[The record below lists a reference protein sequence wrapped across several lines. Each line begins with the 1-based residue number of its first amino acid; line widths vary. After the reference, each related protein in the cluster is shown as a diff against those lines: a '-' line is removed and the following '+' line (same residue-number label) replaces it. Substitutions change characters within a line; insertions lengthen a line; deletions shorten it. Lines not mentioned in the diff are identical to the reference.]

1 MKKKL
6 HCGIFISEDGF
17 GHMVRQSAVINE
29 LLKKYPGIVI
39 TVFNSSTLF
48 YIKEKFENK
57 INYVNIFN
65 NLKTVK
71 KKDGSLNIKETNKY
85 LKKWEL
91 NKNIWYKKVSK
102 YFPSFDFIISDCVP
116 EAFDLSS
123 KYDILSLGISHFT
136 WDWFYEHVCK
146 FSKKKTFNI
155 IESLNKCDHF
165 LFPPFT
171 PKKILERYKGK
182 IDLINFIVG
191 DFENEKRNNK
201 RNDNYKKC
209 LIMDNGTRS
218 LSTMINKTIPYL
230 LNEKKI
236 EFTVCIDHL
245 EEKSKNYVYESK
257 NFIPVSGLKNMHSK
271 LIDTDIVIARGGFN
285 TLSECLVLKKPALL
299 FDEKNNPEVGENL
312 KALCVDNN
320 FAKLMRKKDWGKNLI
335 KKLRKFVDY
344 EARVVYKNLEKAKFK
359 SNGAKQV
366 VDKINHLLNK
376 RGIHG

>member
-146 FSKKKTFNI
+146 FSKKK
-155 IESLNKCDHF
+155 
-165 LFPPFT
+165 
-171 PKKILERYKGK
+171 
-182 IDLINFIVG
+182 NF
-191 DFENEKRNNK
+191 
-201 RNDNYKKC
+201 
-209 LIMDNGTRS
+209 
-218 LSTMINKTIPYL
+218 
-230 LNEKKI
+230 
-236 EFTVCIDHL
+236 
-245 EEKSKNYVYESK
+245 
-257 NFIPVSGLKNMHSK
+257 
-271 LIDTDIVIARGGFN
+271 
-285 TLSECLVLKKPALL
+285 
-299 FDEKNNPEVGENL
+299 
-312 KALCVDNN
+312 
-320 FAKLMRKKDWGKNLI
+320 
-335 KKLRKFVDY
+335 
-344 EARVVYKNLEKAKFK
+344 
-359 SNGAKQV
+359 
-366 VDKINHLLNK
+366 
-376 RGIHG
+376 